1 MNSKISALLATLLV
15 AAAPLAGAANVAA
28 GAAVTTAPATGSGFG
43 LSAGWAGAAPA
54 DPSTLTDGAFVAD
67 GQQWNTGTVFWQ
79 GAGSDTADTITIAL
93 GGAASVTG
101 LFLQGDNN
109 DIYSVSYEDLG
120 GTWHALAALGPHG
133 SIDPTYNGGGGV
145 YWGMGTASTSFAAVT
160 AQAFQITAGGDGSYA
175 VSEFQA
181 TGEFLPAVP
190 ETGTSALMLAGLASL
205 GLIAR
210 RRSVR

>member
-1 MNSKISALLATLLV
+1 MNSKISSLLATLLV

-28 GAAVTTAPATGSGFG
+28 GASVATAPTSGSGFG
-43 LSAGWAGAAPA
+43 LSAGWGGAAPA
-54 DPSTLTDGAFVAD
+54 DPSSLTDGAFVAD

-79 GAGSDTADTITIAL
+79 GAGTDSTDTITITL
-93 GGAASVTG
+93 GGAATVTD
-101 LFLQGDNN
+101 LLLQGDNN

-120 GTWHALAALGPHG
+120 GTWHALSALSPHDSVAAPG
-133 SIDPTYNGGGGV
+133 SASV
-145 YWGMGTASTSFAAVT
+145 FWGMGTASASFAAIT
-160 AQAFQITAGGDGSYA
+160 AQAFQITASGDGSYA

-190 ETGTSALMLAGLASL
+190 ETGTTMLMLSGLACL

-210 RRSVR
+210 RRSAR